1 MFTIFRFRFM
11 QVFFF
16 YKIDQIHALYFFDI
30 LINSHLLRYTFILHK
45 KYFEGRTG
53 FLFNSLQST
62 EPIIFHYLT
71 YSV

>member
-11 QVFFF
+11 QVFF